1 MDILLITLLF
11 LFCALLLA
19 IELFIL
25 PGTSIAGI
33 AAGCCLVGANYLVF
47 DRFGIMVG
55 LWVLAASL
63 VCCCLLGWWML
74 RSKTLEKYSLHK
86 SIDSTA
92 ATPEQLSV
100 KPGDEGV
107 ATTRLALIGN
117 AEINGQV
124 MEVRSVGG
132 FIDERTPI
140 TVERIADGVI
150 LVSPTSDQSH

>member
-92 ATPEQLSV
+92 ATPIVVVRVDEAQVLV
-100 KPGDEGV
+100 K
-107 ATTRLALIGN
+107 R
-117 AEINGQV
+117 
-124 MEVRSVGG
+124 R
-132 FIDERTPI
+132 
-140 TVERIADGVI
+140 
-150 LVSPTSDQSH
+150 